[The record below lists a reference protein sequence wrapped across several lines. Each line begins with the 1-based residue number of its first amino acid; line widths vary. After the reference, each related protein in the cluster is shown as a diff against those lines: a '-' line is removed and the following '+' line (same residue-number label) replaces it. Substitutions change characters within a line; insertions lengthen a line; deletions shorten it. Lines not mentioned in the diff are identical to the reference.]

1 MRTLTKPAF
10 DEYAA
15 AEYDGH
21 LYSSD
26 NVATGVESLDDVTDE
41 LVDYYREN
49 GFLVVQNAFTRTE
62 VSNALSGLMDLIDGK
77 RPEFTEVQFE
87 QNVADE
93 LGSMSVENR
102 RDSVRKIKDFVDFEP
117 RLRVMSEKPEFLKVV
132 ARLLGSKTELFAN
145 QALIKPPRIGREKP
159 WHQDHAFFNVPMGTP
174 IVGCWIA
181 LDRATFEN
189 GCMHVKPG
197 THAEG
202 PKVHFKQRDWQICDA
217 HLNLER
223 DVAVP
228 LEPGGLLFFDGLMHH
243 GTPANRTS
251 RRRRA
256 AQFHYVP
263 EATPRIEDE
272 ERMAVFGSEGK
283 NVTC

>member
-1 MRTLTKPAF
+1 MQALKNPVF
-10 DEYAA
+10 DEYRT
-15 AEYDGH
+15 AEYDSR

-26 NVATGVESLDDVTDE
+26 NVATGVESLNDVADE
-41 LVDYYREN
+41 HVDYYREN
-49 GFLVVQNAFTRTE
+49 GFLVVQKAFTRIE
-62 VSNALSGLMDLIDGK
+62 AREALAGLMDLIDGK
-77 RPEFTEVQFE
+77 SPDFTEVQFE
-87 QNVADE
+87 QSVAE
-93 LGSMSVENR
+93 TLASSSLENR
-102 RDSVRKIKDFVDFEP
+102 RNSVRKIKDFVDFEP
-117 RLRVMSEKPEFLKVV
+117 RLRVMSEKPEFLKIV
-132 ARLLGSKTELFAN
+132 ARLLGSETELFAN

-197 THAEG
+197 THVEG

-217 HLNLER
+217 HLNLDR

-263 EATPRIEDE
+263 EGTPRIEDE